1 MSGVVLDRGHWYAAL
16 ARRWNRAWGDPSD
29 AAPVIYVRRASG
41 PGWWVVVEPHCGIT
55 SVSFH
60 THAEA
65 VERAC
70 ELRRVRG
77 WDIIVQRH
85 EVGA

>member
-1 MSGVVLDRGHWYAAL
+1 MTAVVLGREHWYAAL
-16 ARRWNRAWGDPSD
+16 ARRWNRAWGDPDD

-41 PGWWVVVEPHCGIT
+41 PGWWVAVEPHCGIA
-55 SVSFH
+55 SVSLL

-65 VERAC
+65 MERAG
-70 ELRRVRG
+70 EVRQAHG
-77 WDIIVQRH
+77 WEIIVQRP